1 VDPQDQ
7 DARAPQPPASRQFT
21 WLWLPVVLVVGIL
34 AGGVIVAVFD
44 DSGSAQPAAPRPTVT
59 VTRAPSD
66 GGSQARVFVGT
77 GCVKVINDAQQ
88 AYSLLAKLGAAVRDL
103 NPGALEELVQK
114 AQGVE
119 QRLQHELHG
128 CRATLQVPGS
138 AMPTPS
144 PTG

>member
-1 VDPQDQ
+1 MDPQDPDERTTQ
-7 DARAPQPPASRQFT
+7 SPPSRRFT
-21 WLWLPVVLVVGIL
+21 WLWLPVVFVVGIL
-34 AGGVIVAVFD
+34 AGGVIVAVFS
-44 DSGSAQPAAPRPTVT
+44 DSGSAHPATPRPTVT
-59 VTRAPSD
+59 VTRAATA
-66 GGSQARVFVGT
+66 GGSHERVLVGT

-88 AYSLLAKLGAAVRDL
+88 TYTLLAKLGAAVRDL
-103 NPGALEELVQK
+103 NPGALEELVQR
-114 AQGVE
+114 ARGVE